1 MTIYASPRQAV
12 MLSPPTG
19 TAFAEHQTCSA
30 QLVFRLF
37 AFSVPPLKALKDV
50 ASSKSGTH
58 GTHGTPV
65 FAHRRISIPL
75 APFHS
80 VNLQRERTRQI
91 APDLRRSALTHRSLR
106 TRHRGFY
113 GSSQRGGTYTGYQTR
128 RFPLA
133 EIYIGMSVFIYSWIT
148 LSKS

>member
-1 MTIYASPRQAV
+1 MTIFASPRQAV

-37 AFSVPPLKALKDV
+37 AFGVPPLKALKDV

-65 FAHRRISIPL
+65 FAHLRISIPL

-80 VNLQRERTRQI
+80 VNLQREQTRQV
-91 APDLRRSALTHRSLR
+91 APDLRRSTLT
-106 TRHRGFY
+106 
-113 GSSQRGGTYTGYQTR
+113 SSQPAHPTRQILWVLPKGGSLHGLSDSQ
-128 RFPLA
+128 
-133 EIYIGMSVFIYSWIT
+133 VFS
-148 LSKS
+148 S